1 VATAVATDP
10 IRAPAARR
18 RVLRV
23 GARVVLSLLV
33 PSALYYGLRALGQ
46 SVYLSLVVST
56 VLSAL
61 PALWTFVRH
70 RRVDGVSTY
79 VTAMM
84 LGGLVVSLV
93 PGSTRFLLA
102 RESVMTGVTGV
113 WFLVSAGARSRRP
126 LAYLFTRP
134 LLEGRLRWPGQW
146 DQLWEVSPP
155 FRRLWRVSSVLWG
168 LGLLADAA
176 ARVVLAYTVRP
187 DLVPALGVGLYVA
200 TVVVLN
206 VVVTLY
212 QVRSRV
218 QDPRS
223 PLRQAATSAQPSAP
237 AGTS

>member
-1 VATAVATDP
+1 MTTAAA
-10 IRAPAARR
+10 APTRRTRGRR
-18 RVLRV
+18 RVLTV
-23 GARVVLSLLV
+23 GARVLLSLLV
-33 PSALYYGLRALGQ
+33 PGALYYLLRALGQ

-61 PALWTFVRH
+61 PAVVTFLRH
-70 RRVDGVSTY
+70 RRVDGFSTY
-79 VTAMM
+79 VTAML
-84 LGGLVVSLV
+84 LGGLAVSLV

-102 RESVMTGVTGV
+102 REAVMTGVTGV
-113 WFLVSAGARSRRP
+113 WFLVSAGGRSRRP
-126 LAYLFTRP
+126 LAYLFSRP

-146 DQLWEVSPP
+146 DQLWEVSPL

-206 VVVTLY
+206 LVVTLY

-218 QDPRS
+218 HDPRS
-223 PLRQAATSAQPSAP
+223 PLRQAATQPQLTAP